1 MTEINRIFKV
11 NGKPFFPIGTETVY
25 AGYAMKPNEHENVFR
40 DLKSINGNSMA
51 IPVHWDA
58 IEPEEGKFDFSS
70 VDILITNARK
80 YGLKLILLWFGTWKN
95 GGMEYVP
102 EWIKTDPKRFRRALN
117 AQGKDMW
124 SLSPF
129 CKATLE
135 SDKKAFVAL
144 MKYLKRKDS
153 VEQTVISIQVENE
166 PGIVGTDR
174 DYSPEGE
181 KIYKAPVP
189 PDFIA
194 AMKKYGKGAT
204 WELWQAAGAKKTG
217 TWPEVLG
224 YAPDAGHYMYVWH
237 IAKFIDAVAEAGK
250 AVYYLPMFV
259 NLWTPPKWWT
269 LHGAQAID
277 YVEREI
283 LMDLYRWATPHL
295 ETIAPDIYTRESRD
309 FERQCDIH
317 TRPDNPLFTTETS
330 GDQNMF
336 RAIAQFNA
344 VGYHMAGIENI
355 FDKDGN
361 VYPATQHI
369 ANNIKCVASV
379 IPLLLKY
386 QGTGRIH
393 LVHEEF
399 GMDSFWLGN
408 LEGYYGMVQFG
419 PPRMGAPSDWRH
431 RKPPAPY
438 GGYNPDNAGRGL
450 IIQAGKH
457 EFYLTGFGWRLHL
470 HSKLAPDKNRTVL
483 SPNNFVFEPTEVHY
497 LSVDQGYFDA
507 NGKFVTVLRRNGGQI
522 DWGLWVEG
530 DIGVVRVLLCD

>member
-135 SDKKAFVAL
+135 SDKKAFIAL
-144 MKYLKRKDS
+144 MKYLKSKDS

-204 WELWQAAGAKKTG
+204 WELWQAAGAKKQAPGRKCSATRRMPVITCMSG
-217 TWPEVLG
+217 TLLNSSMPSPKPAKRFTICRCSLICG
-224 YAPDAGHYMYVWH
+224 RHLNGGRCTAP
-237 IAKFIDAVAEAGK
+237 
-250 AVYYLPMFV
+250 
-259 NLWTPPKWWT
+259 
-269 LHGAQAID
+269 
-277 YVEREI
+277 
-283 LMDLYRWATPHL
+283 
-295 ETIAPDIYTRESRD
+295 
-309 FERQCDIH
+309 
-317 TRPDNPLFTTETS
+317 RPST
-330 GDQNMF
+330 M
-336 RAIAQFNA
+336 
-344 VGYHMAGIENI
+344 
-355 FDKDGN
+355 
-361 VYPATQHI
+361 
-369 ANNIKCVASV
+369 
-379 IPLLLKY
+379 
-386 QGTGRIH
+386 
-393 LVHEEF
+393 
-399 GMDSFWLGN
+399 
-408 LEGYYGMVQFG
+408 
-419 PPRMGAPSDWRH
+419 
-431 RKPPAPY
+431 
-438 GGYNPDNAGRGL
+438 
-450 IIQAGKH
+450 
-457 EFYLTGFGWRLHL
+457 
-470 HSKLAPDKNRTVL
+470 
-483 SPNNFVFEPTEVHY
+483 
-497 LSVDQGYFDA
+497 LSV
-507 NGKFVTVLRRNGGQI
+507 KS
-522 DWGLWVEG
+522 
-530 DIGVVRVLLCD
+530 

>member
-135 SDKKAFVAL
+135 SDKKAFIAL

>member
-51 IPVHWDA
+51 IPVHWDG
-58 IEPEEGKFDFSS
+58 IEPLEGKFDFSS

-135 SDKKAFVAL
+135 SDKKAFIAL

>member
-40 DLKSINGNSMA
+40 DLKSINSNSMA

-135 SDKKAFVAL
+135 SDKKAFIAL
-144 MKYLKRKDS
+144 MKYLKSKDS